1 MFARSVK
8 KYSFKEKRLK
18 HKYPLD
24 AAVWELSLWE
34 RRKQLP
40 DCIQNVNV
48 TGRIE
53 NSSEF
58 AIDRNKR
65 KGGRG
70 HRREIWNQR
79 RVLFKMENIARLF
92 ADERSKVWFSFWV
105 VGFCFVLFCLFRA
118 TPEAYGKSQPKGLLR
133 AAAASLCQPQQC
145 QPQQCGSELHL

>member
-1 MFARSVK
+1 MAQVQSLARECLHDRSKNIALK
-8 KYSFKEKRLK
+8 KKRLK

-24 AAVWELSLWE
+24 AAVWKLSLWE

-92 ADERSKVWFSFWV
+92 ADGNGPKFGSVFGLLV
-105 VGFCFVLFCLFRA
+105 FVLFCLSFQGH
-118 TPEAYGKSQPKGLLR
+118 P
-133 AAAASLCQPQQC
+133 
-145 QPQQCGSELHL
+145 